1 MFYNMPEIITTYLK
15 QIILIWTNTL
25 KDLSTLLVSTD
36 AESATVWN
44 VMREISNSFS
54 AIGATVLIICFLIG
68 VIGSSG
74 TLLDTRRPEH
84 VVKLFFRFLLAR
96 FAITQAPNIMLT
108 IFNWSKEIAGTA
120 AKAGLTF
127 TETMSIPEEVE
138 TACEGIS
145 YLQSI
150 LIITLC
156 LIGML
161 VVIVLSIMIIL
172 TVYGR
177 IFKIYIYTAI
187 SPIPLASFGSIST
200 SRVGKS
206 FLRSYIGICME
217 AVMMILVCIVF
228 INIFN
233 DQNGISFHIFSS
245 GGEDA
250 MSIIRDWLIKVIF
263 YELLLFTMIKGTD
276 RIVREMMGG

>member
-1 MFYNMPEIITTYLK
+1 MFYNMPEIIKTYLTY
-15 QIILIWTNTL
+15 IITVWNSTL
-25 KDLSTLLVSTD
+25 KDLTLLLITD
-36 AESATVWN
+36 NAESATVWN
-44 VMREISNSFS
+44 VIRGITNSFS
-54 AIGATVLIICFLIG
+54 AIGATVLIICFLSG

-108 IFNWSKEIAGTA
+108 IFNWSKEITTTA
-120 AKAGLTF
+120 AAAGVNF
-127 TETMSIPEEVE
+127 TESLTIPEEIE
-138 TACEGIS
+138 AASKDIS
-145 YLQSI
+145 YIQSA

-161 VVIVLSIMIIL
+161 VVIILSIMIIL

-187 SPIPLASFGSIST
+187 SPIPLASFGSITT
-200 SRVGKS
+200 SRIGKS

-217 AVMMILVCIVF
+217 AVMMLLVCIVF
-228 INIFN
+228 VNIFK
-233 DQNGISFHIFSS
+233 DPNGISFHIFSS
-245 GGEDA
+245 GSEDA
-250 MSIIRDWLIKVIF
+250 MSLIRDWLIKVIF